1 MNAAKNYQADMEL
14 HTMDRDK
21 LIEEMLVQVKYI
33 ARRIHDRLP
42 QHVSL
47 DDLIQAGVVGLLDA
61 VDKFDP
67 SKNTQLKTYA
77 KFRIRG
83 AILDSLRDCDWG
95 PRDLRRQ
102 ARQIEKLQSDLRNT
116 LQRAP
121 TDEEIAK
128 EMDLDLNG
136 YYDVLNTLHGL
147 TLGSLEDSTDHEG
160 GYGDELST
168 YVPYAPDQ
176 DPFFLCAKTEM
187 KEILVEALG
196 ELPKKEREV
205 LVLYYYEE
213 LTLREV
219 GEIIGVVESRVS
231 QLRSAALMR
240 LRSRMQ
246 DLLSSRPP
254 VPGAVLQAKE
264 GACKRF

>member
-1 MNAAKNYQADMEL
+1 MPMNVLRGKAKMNAAKNYQADMEL

-102 ARQIEKLQSDLRNT
+102 ARQVEEVQSKLRNQ
-116 LQRAP
+116 LGRAA
-121 TDEEIAK
+121 TEEEIAK
-128 EMDLDLNG
+128 ELGLNLTE
-136 YYDVLNTLHGL
+136 YYELLGTLHGMN
-147 TLGSLEDSTDHEG
+147 LGSIEDSTDHDESR
-160 GYGDELST
+160 DELCT
-168 YVPYAPDQ
+168 YIPYAPEQ
-176 DPFFLCAKTEM
+176 DPFFLCAKSEM
-187 KEILVEALG
+187 KDILQKALG
-196 ELPKKEREV
+196 
-205 LVLYYYEE
+205 
-213 LTLREV
+213 
-219 GEIIGVVESRVS
+219 
-231 QLRSAALMR
+231 
-240 LRSRMQ
+240 
-246 DLLSSRPP
+246 
-254 VPGAVLQAKE
+254 
-264 GACKRF
+264 

>member
-1 MNAAKNYQADMEL
+1 MPMNVLRGKAKMNAAKNYQADMEL

-95 PRDLRRQ
+95 PRDLR
-102 ARQIEKLQSDLRNT
+102 NT

-160 GYGDELST
+160 GY
-168 YVPYAPDQ
+168 
-176 DPFFLCAKTEM
+176 
-187 KEILVEALG
+187 
-196 ELPKKEREV
+196 
-205 LVLYYYEE
+205 
-213 LTLREV
+213 
-219 GEIIGVVESRVS
+219 
-231 QLRSAALMR
+231 
-240 LRSRMQ
+240 
-246 DLLSSRPP
+246 
-254 VPGAVLQAKE
+254 
-264 GACKRF
+264 